1 MGPYGLLI
9 GLFVVTA
16 VFGQLISNTATA
28 LIVIPIGVAAAAET
42 GNSILPVLMCV
53 CIAAS
58 AALLT
63 PVATPVNLIAM
74 GAAGYKFGD
83 YWKLG
88 LVVMAVFFVVAILVV
103 PIFWP
108 FT

>member
-1 MGPYGLLI
+1 M
-9 GLFVVTA
+9 TA
-16 VFGQLISNTATA
+16 IFGQLISNTATA
-28 LIVIPIGVAAAAET
+28 LIVIPIGVAAASEL
-42 GNSILPVLMCV
+42 GVDVRPVLMSINV
-53 CIAAS
+53 AAA

-88 LVVMAVFFVVAILVV
+88 LLVMAVFFVVSVLVV
-103 PIFWP
+103 PLAWP
-108 FT
+108 F